1 MVFATV
7 VVGIIVLV
15 TVIATV
21 YSSLLIVEEG
31 EVKAV
36 LVFGEM
42 EAVLEPGLN
51 FVPPFVSKT
60 YPIDPRTM
68 TIDKG
73 SDRVA
78 VPSEFEDDV
87 RAAADR

>member
-1 MVFATV
+1 MVVAPI
-7 VVGIIVLV
+7 VVGGIVLV
-15 TVIATV
+15 TVTAAL
-21 YSSLLIVEEG
+21 YSSLLVVEEG
-31 EVKAV
+31 EPKAL

-42 EAVLEPGLN
+42 EAVLEPGLT

-60 YPIDPRTM
+60 YPIDPQTM

-73 SDRVA
+73 ADHVA

-87 RAAADR
+87 RDATDQ